1 MFEQVDGRKD
11 IFRVFQ
17 LGDTSHLCQRFLAED
32 DIGANTKSAIEQMFA
47 WLQVGIEKILEVFR
61 SLRKDGF
68 FVGIDL
74 WSLHRGNSWIM
85 KKRQGSLNEVRMQ
98 GEVSIDH
105 KHKVFSHMMT
115 KCVIEI
121 ASFEESVIL
130 SRDIANA
137 QLSSKCLR
145 CRLSPVIQEINLLF
159 AD

>member
-1 MFEQVDGRKD
+1 
-11 IFRVFQ
+11 
-17 LGDTSHLCQRFLAED
+17 
-32 DIGANTKSAIEQMFA
+32 
-47 WLQVGIEKILEVFR
+47 
-61 SLRKDGF
+61 
-68 FVGIDL
+68 
-74 WSLHRGNSWIM
+74 
-85 KKRQGSLNEVRMQ
+85 
-98 GEVSIDH
+98 
-105 KHKVFSHMMT
+105 MMT